1 MDDTEWVKKVQ
12 RYIFKTLEPIISDNN
27 KRKEYVTPEHMTM
40 WKKVFTHESY
50 DHVNNYDA
58 LEFLGDRAL
67 EYAFSKY
74 LFRLYPNLTSADYT
88 NIKSAQMSKGVQD
101 ELFRSMKGSS
111 LIRTSPDV
119 HFKSSNGRDV
129 LEAFFGALS
138 MVSDDIVDGLG
149 AINCYNFI
157 HYLYRDI
164 TIETDV
170 NIVMAPKTQ
179 VEQFF
184 TRFGIPRPIPT
195 FEIPGQNFEVNIIK
209 TKEGKVPSAGTV
221 LASEKGSEEPK
232 ILTKAYASAINK
244 LNELNFLS
252 IEKNDISTEAEDDII
267 IGHLTLNSEQ
277 LEFLEKNGV
286 HIENPTVGY
295 AEGYTTK
302 EVDANVFADA
312 LKTFASYGVTT
323 VWATELRTYYDFSE
337 NPGIAKY
344 AEKAFERLAR
354 EGFETMFFDKP
365 SKTTTKLTI
374 TQQLVGKRADG
385 TTQILDSYTARSTT
399 SVNEIKAK
407 LVQKYAMGK

>member
-1 MDDTEWVKKVQ
+1 MDDPEWVKKVQ
-12 RYIFKTLEPIISDNN
+12 RYIFKTLEPIISDSD
-27 KRKEYVTPEHMTM
+27 KRKEYVTPKYMAI

-74 LFRLYPNLTSADYT
+74 LFRLYPDLTSADYT

-101 ELFRSMKGSS
+101 ELFMNMKGAS

-138 MVSDDIVDGLG
+138 IISDDIVDGLG

-170 NIVMAPKTQ
+170 NKVMAPKTQ

-184 TRFGIPRPIPT
+184 TRFGIARPIPI
-195 FEIPGQNFEVNIIK
+195 FIVPGQNFEVNIIK
-209 TKEGKVPSAGTV
+209 TKGGKAPVSGEI
-221 LASEKGSEEPK
+221 LASERGSEEDK

-244 LNELNFLS
+244 LSEINFLTV
-252 IEKNDISTEAEDDII
+252 ERNDLSTEVEDDII
-267 IGHLTLNSEQ
+267 KGYLTLNSEQ
-277 LEFLEKNGV
+277 LEFLEQNGV

-302 EVDANVFADA
+302 EVDSNVFADA
-312 LKTFASYGVTT
+312 LKIFASYGVTT
-323 VWATELRTYYDFSE
+323 NWATELRTYYDFHD

-344 AEKAFERLAR
+344 AEKAYERLAR
-354 EGFETMFFDKP
+354 EGFESMFFDKP

-374 TQQLVGKRADG
+374 TLQLIGKRADG
-385 TTQILDSYTARSTT
+385 STQILDSYTAKS
-399 SVNEIKAK
+399 SISINEIKAK